1 MSVLELKEEAIRQ
14 FAIKV
19 EAMDDEAGLKIVL
32 DFLKGISAEDKNGAN
47 LSRHY
52 EDIKLKYGSVLEK
65 LAK

>member
-19 EAMDDEAGLKIVL
+19 ETMDDEAGLKIVL
-32 DFLKGISAEDKNGAN
+32 DFLKGINTEDKNRIN
-47 LSRHY
+47 LSYHY
-52 EDIKLKYGSVLEK
+52 ETIKLKYSAVLEK